1 MAMDHRSDEEIVRG
15 LDDLERVAAL
25 GRDIPALSRL
35 WSEDF
40 VVNAPNNQVVSGKN
54 TVLAT
59 FVEAGIIDFSSF
71 ERQIEFV
78 RKDHPFVVLMG
89 LEIIVPLTTTPGAGL
104 AAGQRVTRRFTN
116 IWKNEGD
123 TWRLA
128 IRHANV
134 FAGI

>member
-1 MAMDHRSDEEIVRG
+1 MATDHRSDEEIVRG
-15 LDDLERVAAL
+15 LDDLERMAAL
-25 GRDIPALSRL
+25 GRDIPALRRL

-40 VVNAPNNQVVSGKN
+40 VVNAPNNQVGSGKD

-59 FVEAGIIDFSSF
+59 FVEAGIIDFLSF

-78 RKDHPFVVLMG
+78 RKDDPFVVLMG
-89 LEIIVPLTTTPGAGL
+89 LEIIVSLRSSPSAGL
-104 AAGQRVTRRFTN
+104 AAGQTVTRRFTN

-123 TWRLA
+123 AWRLA

-134 FAGI
+134 FIPA